1 ALDTEY
7 SGQRYMMIAY
17 REATLRIQVVS
28 VFPEANDIDN
38 DDDDDDNSG
47 NDDDDGNNDDDS
59 EEDTKKNPQTRIFE
73 YKTPQILTT
82 VTVIEDFNVSESTA
96 FGNLSKKIKLDND
109 DKMSKNEGD
118 QDIKPLSKIK

>member
-1 ALDTEY
+1 
-7 SGQRYMMIAY
+7 MIIAY
-17 REATLRIQVVS
+17 REATLWIQVAS
-28 VFPEANDIDN
+28 AFPGLL
-38 DDDDDDNSG
+38 DDDNE
-47 NDDDDGNNDDDS
+47 S
-59 EEDTKKNPQTRIFE
+59 EEDTKNNPSTRISE

-109 DKMSKNEGD
+109 DKMSKSEGD